1 MKWIIGTVCLAA
13 VIIAAGIFTVG
24 VAVTIAGKYQTD

>member
-1 MKWIIGTVCLAA
+1 MKWGIGASCIVA

>member
-1 MKWIIGTVCLAA
+1 MKWVIGTVCLAA
-13 VIIAAGIFTVG
+13 VIIAAVIFTVG